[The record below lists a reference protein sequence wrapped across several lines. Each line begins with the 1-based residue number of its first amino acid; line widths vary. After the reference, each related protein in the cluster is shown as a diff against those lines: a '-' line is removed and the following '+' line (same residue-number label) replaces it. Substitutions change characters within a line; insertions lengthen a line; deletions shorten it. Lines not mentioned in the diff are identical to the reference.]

1 MFKTKYVSRVL
12 CVLFIV
18 NLFIA
23 DLKPLATSYSS
34 SSIGNIDIISNV
46 DVSVESVEAWAKS
59 KNATETFVS
68 LASIYKKYGQARGGV
83 NWVLAYV
90 QAAKETGYGRFG
102 GVLDES
108 FHNPCGLKV
117 PSGGDDY
124 DPNAHKRFDNW
135 EQGIIAHLDHLAL
148 YAGAKGYPKTVYVES
163 WKTESLSI
171 NETYDP
177 RHIGWFGTTSG
188 ILGKATNA
196 IDLGNKWAPSSS
208 YGVDL
213 FRMYC
218 DAVKVDY
225 LEGKSNLES
234 PINGFVTNDGKLNI
248 KGWALHAFGVKEVR
262 VLIDN
267 TQIDTISV
275 NESRADVNSIY
286 PGYYNGA
293 NSGFN
298 KIIDISS
305 LGYGN
310 KVLEIRIVANDN
322 STQVYRRN
330 IVFTNTLE
338 LRSCLDAPND
348 NEVVKSTT
356 LNVRGW
362 ALAGS
367 GVKEV
372 RVYVDGKDL
381 GTVAYGTKRADV
393 NKAYPGYSSGD
404 NAGFEGNVNISG
416 ISEGNRKLTVKITAN
431 DGSVQ
436 NIEKTI
442 KVEKAQSRSYL
453 DAPNDNEVVKSK
465 TLNVRGWALAGSG
478 VKEVRVYVDGKDL
491 GTVAYGAKRADVNKA
506 YPGYSSGDNAGFEG
520 NVNISGISEGNRK
533 LTVKITANDGSV
545 QNIEK
550 TIKVEKAQSRS
561 YLDAPNDNEVVKSK
575 TLNVRGWALAGSG
588 VKEVRVYVD
597 GKDLGTVAYGAKRA
611 DVNKAYPGYSS
622 GDNAGFEGNVNISG
636 ISEGNRKLTVKITA
650 NDGSVQ
656 NIEKTIKV
664 EKAQSRSYLDAPN
677 DNEVVKSKT
686 LNVRGWALA
695 GSGVKEVRVYVDG
708 KDLGTV
714 AYGAKRADV
723 NKAYPGYSSGDN
735 AGFEGNVNIS
745 GISEGNRKLTVKIT
759 ANDGSV
765 QNIEKTI
772 KVEKAQ
778 SRSYLDAPNDNEV
791 VKSKTLNVRGWAL
804 AGSGVKEVRVYV
816 DGKDLGT
823 VAYGAKRA
831 DVNKA
836 YPGYS
841 SGDNAGFEGNV
852 NISGISEGNRKLTVK
867 ITANDGSVQNIEKT
881 IKIEKAQSRSYL
893 DAPNDNE
900 VVKSKTLNVRGWALA
915 GSGVKEVRVY
925 VDGKDLGT
933 VAYGTKRADV
943 NRAYP
948 GYSSGDNAGF
958 EGNVNISGISEG
970 NRKLTV
976 KITANDG
983 SVQNIERS
991 FNIENDFNY
1000 KKAKLVIVDPGHEN
1014 YGGDPGTSAT
1024 HNGISYIESNL
1035 NLQIAVK
1042 LKAELESRGM
1052 DVYMTRYE
1060 GSGLISQDSTESLKK
1075 RVALANEKNADFF
1088 VSIHHNSFTNTSA
1101 NGFEVYYSTGTPT
1114 NLTSI
1119 ARSAITEDGRDL
1131 TLERSLYST
1140 RSVTE
1145 KVKVSK
1151 AVATEIANEASR
1163 KLNMYNRGA
1172 KDSNFYVCKN
1182 TNMPSILVENGF
1194 LTNPTEAVKASSS
1207 SHQQKLAQIIA
1218 DKVNNA
1224 LK

>member
-213 FRMYC
+213 YRMYC

-431 DGSVQ
+431 DG
-436 NIEKTI
+436 T
-442 KVEKAQSRSYL
+442 
-453 DAPNDNEVVKSK
+453 
-465 TLNVRGWALAGSG
+465 
-478 VKEVRVYVDGKDL
+478 
-491 GTVAYGAKRADVNKA
+491 
-506 YPGYSSGDNAGFEG
+506 
-520 NVNISGISEGNRK
+520 
-533 LTVKITANDGSV
+533 
-545 QNIEK
+545 
-550 TIKVEKAQSRS
+550 
-561 YLDAPNDNEVVKSK
+561 
-575 TLNVRGWALAGSG
+575 
-588 VKEVRVYVD
+588 
-597 GKDLGTVAYGAKRA
+597 
-611 DVNKAYPGYSS
+611 
-622 GDNAGFEGNVNISG
+622 
-636 ISEGNRKLTVKITA
+636 
-650 NDGSVQ
+650 
-656 NIEKTIKV
+656 
-664 EKAQSRSYLDAPN
+664 
-677 DNEVVKSKT
+677 
-686 LNVRGWALA
+686 
-695 GSGVKEVRVYVDG
+695 
-708 KDLGTV
+708 
-714 AYGAKRADV
+714 
-723 NKAYPGYSSGDN
+723 
-735 AGFEGNVNIS
+735 
-745 GISEGNRKLTVKIT
+745 
-759 ANDGSV
+759 
-765 QNIEKTI
+765 
-772 KVEKAQ
+772 
-778 SRSYLDAPNDNEV
+778 
-791 VKSKTLNVRGWAL
+791 
-804 AGSGVKEVRVYV
+804 
-816 DGKDLGT
+816 
-823 VAYGAKRA
+823 
-831 DVNKA
+831 
-836 YPGYS
+836 
-841 SGDNAGFEGNV
+841 
-852 NISGISEGNRKLTVK
+852 
-867 ITANDGSVQNIEKT
+867 
-881 IKIEKAQSRSYL
+881 
-893 DAPNDNE
+893 
-900 VVKSKTLNVRGWALA
+900 
-915 GSGVKEVRVY
+915 
-925 VDGKDLGT
+925 
-933 VAYGTKRADV
+933 
-943 NRAYP
+943 
-948 GYSSGDNAGF
+948 
-958 EGNVNISGISEG
+958 
-970 NRKLTV
+970 
-976 KITANDG
+976 
-983 SVQNIERS
+983 VQNIERS

>member
-34 SSIGNIDIISNV
+34 SYIGNIDIISNV

-59 KNATETFVS
+59 KNATETFIS

-163 WKTESLSI
+163 WKAESLSI

-218 DAVKVDY
+218 DAVKADY

-275 NESRADVNSIY
+275 NESRADVNSTY

-338 LRSCLDAPND
+338 
-348 NEVVKSTT
+348 
-356 LNVRGW
+356 
-362 ALAGS
+362 
-367 GVKEV
+367 
-372 RVYVDGKDL
+372 
-381 GTVAYGTKRADV
+381 
-393 NKAYPGYSSGD
+393 
-404 NAGFEGNVNISG
+404 
-416 ISEGNRKLTVKITAN
+416 
-431 DGSVQ
+431 
-436 NIEKTI
+436 
-442 KVEKAQSRSYL
+442 SRSYL

-545 QNIEK
+545 QNIE
-550 TIKVEKAQSRS
+550 R
-561 YLDAPNDNEVVKSK
+561 N
-575 TLNVRGWALAGSG
+575 
-588 VKEVRVYVD
+588 
-597 GKDLGTVAYGAKRA
+597 
-611 DVNKAYPGYSS
+611 
-622 GDNAGFEGNVNISG
+622 
-636 ISEGNRKLTVKITA
+636 
-650 NDGSVQ
+650 
-656 NIEKTIKV
+656 
-664 EKAQSRSYLDAPN
+664 
-677 DNEVVKSKT
+677 
-686 LNVRGWALA
+686 
-695 GSGVKEVRVYVDG
+695 
-708 KDLGTV
+708 
-714 AYGAKRADV
+714 
-723 NKAYPGYSSGDN
+723 
-735 AGFEGNVNIS
+735 
-745 GISEGNRKLTVKIT
+745 
-759 ANDGSV
+759 
-765 QNIEKTI
+765 
-772 KVEKAQ
+772 
-778 SRSYLDAPNDNEV
+778 
-791 VKSKTLNVRGWAL
+791 
-804 AGSGVKEVRVYV
+804 
-816 DGKDLGT
+816 
-823 VAYGAKRA
+823 
-831 DVNKA
+831 
-836 YPGYS
+836 
-841 SGDNAGFEGNV
+841 
-852 NISGISEGNRKLTVK
+852 
-867 ITANDGSVQNIEKT
+867 
-881 IKIEKAQSRSYL
+881 
-893 DAPNDNE
+893 
-900 VVKSKTLNVRGWALA
+900 
-915 GSGVKEVRVY
+915 
-925 VDGKDLGT
+925 
-933 VAYGTKRADV
+933 
-943 NRAYP
+943 
-948 GYSSGDNAGF
+948 
-958 EGNVNISGISEG
+958 
-970 NRKLTV
+970 
-976 KITANDG
+976 
-983 SVQNIERS
+983 
-991 FNIENDFNY
+991 FNIQNDFNY

-1014 YGGDPGTSAT
+1014 DGGDPGTSAT
-1024 HNGISYIESNL
+1024 HNGIRYIESNL

-1052 DVYMTRYE
+1052 EVYMTRYE

-1151 AVATEIANEASR
+1151 AVATEITNEASS

>member
-163 WKTESLSI
+163 WKAESLSI

-338 LRSCLDAPND
+338 SRSYLDAPND
-348 NEVVKSTT
+348 NEVVKSKT

-404 NAGFEGNVNISG
+404 NAGFEGNI
-416 ISEGNRKLTVKITAN
+416 
-431 DGSVQ
+431 
-436 NIEKTI
+436 
-442 KVEKAQSRSYL
+442 
-453 DAPNDNEVVKSK
+453 
-465 TLNVRGWALAGSG
+465 
-478 VKEVRVYVDGKDL
+478 
-491 GTVAYGAKRADVNKA
+491 
-506 YPGYSSGDNAGFEG
+506 
-520 NVNISGISEGNRK
+520 
-533 LTVKITANDGSV
+533 
-545 QNIEK
+545 
-550 TIKVEKAQSRS
+550 
-561 YLDAPNDNEVVKSK
+561 
-575 TLNVRGWALAGSG
+575 
-588 VKEVRVYVD
+588 
-597 GKDLGTVAYGAKRA
+597 
-611 DVNKAYPGYSS
+611 
-622 GDNAGFEGNVNISG
+622 
-636 ISEGNRKLTVKITA
+636 
-650 NDGSVQ
+650 
-656 NIEKTIKV
+656 
-664 EKAQSRSYLDAPN
+664 
-677 DNEVVKSKT
+677 
-686 LNVRGWALA
+686 
-695 GSGVKEVRVYVDG
+695 
-708 KDLGTV
+708 
-714 AYGAKRADV
+714 
-723 NKAYPGYSSGDN
+723 
-735 AGFEGNVNIS
+735 
-745 GISEGNRKLTVKIT
+745 
-759 ANDGSV
+759 
-765 QNIEKTI
+765 
-772 KVEKAQ
+772 
-778 SRSYLDAPNDNEV
+778 
-791 VKSKTLNVRGWAL
+791 
-804 AGSGVKEVRVYV
+804 
-816 DGKDLGT
+816 
-823 VAYGAKRA
+823 
-831 DVNKA
+831 
-836 YPGYS
+836 
-841 SGDNAGFEGNV
+841 
-852 NISGISEGNRKLTVK
+852 
-867 ITANDGSVQNIEKT
+867 
-881 IKIEKAQSRSYL
+881 
-893 DAPNDNE
+893 
-900 VVKSKTLNVRGWALA
+900 
-915 GSGVKEVRVY
+915 
-925 VDGKDLGT
+925 
-933 VAYGTKRADV
+933 
-943 NRAYP
+943 
-948 GYSSGDNAGF
+948 
-958 EGNVNISGISEG
+958 NISGISEG

>member
-163 WKTESLSI
+163 WKAESLSI

-338 LRSCLDAPND
+338 SRSYLDAPND
-348 NEVVKSTT
+348 NEVVKSKT

-404 NAGFEGNVNISG
+404 NAGFEGNINISG

-491 GTVAYGAKRADVNKA
+491 GTVAYGTKRADVNKA

-520 NVNISGISEGNRK
+520 NI
-533 LTVKITANDGSV
+533 
-545 QNIEK
+545 
-550 TIKVEKAQSRS
+550 
-561 YLDAPNDNEVVKSK
+561 
-575 TLNVRGWALAGSG
+575 
-588 VKEVRVYVD
+588 
-597 GKDLGTVAYGAKRA
+597 
-611 DVNKAYPGYSS
+611 
-622 GDNAGFEGNVNISG
+622 
-636 ISEGNRKLTVKITA
+636 
-650 NDGSVQ
+650 
-656 NIEKTIKV
+656 
-664 EKAQSRSYLDAPN
+664 
-677 DNEVVKSKT
+677 
-686 LNVRGWALA
+686 
-695 GSGVKEVRVYVDG
+695 
-708 KDLGTV
+708 
-714 AYGAKRADV
+714 
-723 NKAYPGYSSGDN
+723 
-735 AGFEGNVNIS
+735 
-745 GISEGNRKLTVKIT
+745 
-759 ANDGSV
+759 
-765 QNIEKTI
+765 
-772 KVEKAQ
+772 
-778 SRSYLDAPNDNEV
+778 
-791 VKSKTLNVRGWAL
+791 
-804 AGSGVKEVRVYV
+804 
-816 DGKDLGT
+816 
-823 VAYGAKRA
+823 
-831 DVNKA
+831 
-836 YPGYS
+836 
-841 SGDNAGFEGNV
+841 
-852 NISGISEGNRKLTVK
+852 
-867 ITANDGSVQNIEKT
+867 
-881 IKIEKAQSRSYL
+881 
-893 DAPNDNE
+893 
-900 VVKSKTLNVRGWALA
+900 
-915 GSGVKEVRVY
+915 
-925 VDGKDLGT
+925 
-933 VAYGTKRADV
+933 
-943 NRAYP
+943 
-948 GYSSGDNAGF
+948 
-958 EGNVNISGISEG
+958 NISGISEG

-1101 NGFEVYYSTGTPT
+1101 NGFEVYYSTVTPT

>member
-34 SSIGNIDIISNV
+34 SYIGNIDIISNV

-59 KNATETFVS
+59 KNATETFIS

-163 WKTESLSI
+163 WKAESLSI

-218 DAVKVDY
+218 DAVKADY

-275 NESRADVNSIY
+275 NESRADVNSTY

-381 GTVAYGTKRADV
+381 GTVAYG
-393 NKAYPGYSSGD
+393 
-404 NAGFEGNVNISG
+404 
-416 ISEGNRKLTVKITAN
+416 
-431 DGSVQ
+431 
-436 NIEKTI
+436 
-442 KVEKAQSRSYL
+442 
-453 DAPNDNEVVKSK
+453 
-465 TLNVRGWALAGSG
+465 
-478 VKEVRVYVDGKDL
+478 
-491 GTVAYGAKRADVNKA
+491 AKRADVNK
-506 YPGYSSGDNAGFEG
+506 
-520 NVNISGISEGNRK
+520 
-533 LTVKITANDGSV
+533 
-545 QNIEK
+545 
-550 TIKVEKAQSRS
+550 
-561 YLDAPNDNEVVKSK
+561 
-575 TLNVRGWALAGSG
+575 
-588 VKEVRVYVD
+588 
-597 GKDLGTVAYGAKRA
+597 
-611 DVNKAYPGYSS
+611 
-622 GDNAGFEGNVNISG
+622 
-636 ISEGNRKLTVKITA
+636 
-650 NDGSVQ
+650 
-656 NIEKTIKV
+656 
-664 EKAQSRSYLDAPN
+664 
-677 DNEVVKSKT
+677 
-686 LNVRGWALA
+686 
-695 GSGVKEVRVYVDG
+695 
-708 KDLGTV
+708 
-714 AYGAKRADV
+714 
-723 NKAYPGYSSGDN
+723 
-735 AGFEGNVNIS
+735 
-745 GISEGNRKLTVKIT
+745 
-759 ANDGSV
+759 
-765 QNIEKTI
+765 
-772 KVEKAQ
+772 
-778 SRSYLDAPNDNEV
+778 
-791 VKSKTLNVRGWAL
+791 
-804 AGSGVKEVRVYV
+804 
-816 DGKDLGT
+816 
-823 VAYGAKRA
+823 
-831 DVNKA
+831 
-836 YPGYS
+836 
-841 SGDNAGFEGNV
+841 
-852 NISGISEGNRKLTVK
+852 
-867 ITANDGSVQNIEKT
+867 
-881 IKIEKAQSRSYL
+881 
-893 DAPNDNE
+893 
-900 VVKSKTLNVRGWALA
+900 
-915 GSGVKEVRVY
+915 
-925 VDGKDLGT
+925 
-933 VAYGTKRADV
+933 
-943 NRAYP
+943 AYP

-1218 DKVNNA
+1218 DKVNNS

>member
-436 NIEKTI
+436 NIE
-442 KVEKAQSRSYL
+442 
-453 DAPNDNEVVKSK
+453 
-465 TLNVRGWALAGSG
+465 
-478 VKEVRVYVDGKDL
+478 
-491 GTVAYGAKRADVNKA
+491 
-506 YPGYSSGDNAGFEG
+506 
-520 NVNISGISEGNRK
+520 
-533 LTVKITANDGSV
+533 
-545 QNIEK
+545 
-550 TIKVEKAQSRS
+550 
-561 YLDAPNDNEVVKSK
+561 
-575 TLNVRGWALAGSG
+575 
-588 VKEVRVYVD
+588 
-597 GKDLGTVAYGAKRA
+597 
-611 DVNKAYPGYSS
+611 
-622 GDNAGFEGNVNISG
+622 
-636 ISEGNRKLTVKITA
+636 
-650 NDGSVQ
+650 
-656 NIEKTIKV
+656 
-664 EKAQSRSYLDAPN
+664 
-677 DNEVVKSKT
+677 
-686 LNVRGWALA
+686 
-695 GSGVKEVRVYVDG
+695 
-708 KDLGTV
+708 
-714 AYGAKRADV
+714 
-723 NKAYPGYSSGDN
+723 
-735 AGFEGNVNIS
+735 
-745 GISEGNRKLTVKIT
+745 
-759 ANDGSV
+759 
-765 QNIEKTI
+765 
-772 KVEKAQ
+772 
-778 SRSYLDAPNDNEV
+778 
-791 VKSKTLNVRGWAL
+791 
-804 AGSGVKEVRVYV
+804 
-816 DGKDLGT
+816 
-823 VAYGAKRA
+823 
-831 DVNKA
+831 
-836 YPGYS
+836 
-841 SGDNAGFEGNV
+841 
-852 NISGISEGNRKLTVK
+852 
-867 ITANDGSVQNIEKT
+867 
-881 IKIEKAQSRSYL
+881 
-893 DAPNDNE
+893 
-900 VVKSKTLNVRGWALA
+900 
-915 GSGVKEVRVY
+915 
-925 VDGKDLGT
+925 
-933 VAYGTKRADV
+933 
-943 NRAYP
+943 
-948 GYSSGDNAGF
+948 
-958 EGNVNISGISEG
+958 
-970 NRKLTV
+970 
-976 KITANDG
+976 
-983 SVQNIERS
+983 RS

>member
-218 DAVKVDY
+218 DAVKADY

-275 NESRADVNSIY
+275 NESRADVNSTY

-338 LRSCLDAPND
+338 
-348 NEVVKSTT
+348 
-356 LNVRGW
+356 
-362 ALAGS
+362 
-367 GVKEV
+367 
-372 RVYVDGKDL
+372 
-381 GTVAYGTKRADV
+381 
-393 NKAYPGYSSGD
+393 
-404 NAGFEGNVNISG
+404 
-416 ISEGNRKLTVKITAN
+416 
-431 DGSVQ
+431 
-436 NIEKTI
+436 
-442 KVEKAQSRSYL
+442 SRSYL

-597 GKDLGTVAYGAKRA
+597 GKDLGTVAYGTKRA

-650 NDGSVQ
+650 NDG
-656 NIEKTIKV
+656 T
-664 EKAQSRSYLDAPN
+664 
-677 DNEVVKSKT
+677 
-686 LNVRGWALA
+686 
-695 GSGVKEVRVYVDG
+695 
-708 KDLGTV
+708 
-714 AYGAKRADV
+714 
-723 NKAYPGYSSGDN
+723 
-735 AGFEGNVNIS
+735 
-745 GISEGNRKLTVKIT
+745 
-759 ANDGSV
+759 
-765 QNIEKTI
+765 
-772 KVEKAQ
+772 
-778 SRSYLDAPNDNEV
+778 
-791 VKSKTLNVRGWAL
+791 
-804 AGSGVKEVRVYV
+804 
-816 DGKDLGT
+816 
-823 VAYGAKRA
+823 
-831 DVNKA
+831 
-836 YPGYS
+836 
-841 SGDNAGFEGNV
+841 
-852 NISGISEGNRKLTVK
+852 
-867 ITANDGSVQNIEKT
+867 
-881 IKIEKAQSRSYL
+881 
-893 DAPNDNE
+893 
-900 VVKSKTLNVRGWALA
+900 
-915 GSGVKEVRVY
+915 
-925 VDGKDLGT
+925 
-933 VAYGTKRADV
+933 
-943 NRAYP
+943 
-948 GYSSGDNAGF
+948 
-958 EGNVNISGISEG
+958 
-970 NRKLTV
+970 
-976 KITANDG
+976 
-983 SVQNIERS
+983 VQNIERS

>member
-59 KNATETFVS
+59 KNATETFIS

-163 WKTESLSI
+163 WKAESLSI

-218 DAVKVDY
+218 DAVKADY

-286 PGYYNGA
+286 PGYYNGV

-338 LRSCLDAPND
+338 SRSYLDAPND

-362 ALAGS
+362 A
-367 GVKEV
+367 
-372 RVYVDGKDL
+372 
-381 GTVAYGTKRADV
+381 
-393 NKAYPGYSSGD
+393 
-404 NAGFEGNVNISG
+404 I
-416 ISEGNRKLTVKITAN
+416 
-431 DGSVQ
+431 
-436 NIEKTI
+436 
-442 KVEKAQSRSYL
+442 
-453 DAPNDNEVVKSK
+453 
-465 TLNVRGWALAGSG
+465 AGSG

-520 NVNISGISEGNRK
+520 NVNISGISGGNRK
-533 LTVKITANDGSV
+533 LTVKI
-545 QNIEK
+545 I
-550 TIKVEKAQSRS
+550 
-561 YLDAPNDNEVVKSK
+561 
-575 TLNVRGWALAGSG
+575 
-588 VKEVRVYVD
+588 
-597 GKDLGTVAYGAKRA
+597 
-611 DVNKAYPGYSS
+611 
-622 GDNAGFEGNVNISG
+622 
-636 ISEGNRKLTVKITA
+636 
-650 NDGSVQ
+650 
-656 NIEKTIKV
+656 
-664 EKAQSRSYLDAPN
+664 
-677 DNEVVKSKT
+677 
-686 LNVRGWALA
+686 
-695 GSGVKEVRVYVDG
+695 
-708 KDLGTV
+708 
-714 AYGAKRADV
+714 
-723 NKAYPGYSSGDN
+723 
-735 AGFEGNVNIS
+735 
-745 GISEGNRKLTVKIT
+745 
-759 ANDGSV
+759 
-765 QNIEKTI
+765 
-772 KVEKAQ
+772 
-778 SRSYLDAPNDNEV
+778 
-791 VKSKTLNVRGWAL
+791 
-804 AGSGVKEVRVYV
+804 
-816 DGKDLGT
+816 
-823 VAYGAKRA
+823 
-831 DVNKA
+831 
-836 YPGYS
+836 
-841 SGDNAGFEGNV
+841 
-852 NISGISEGNRKLTVK
+852 
-867 ITANDGSVQNIEKT
+867 
-881 IKIEKAQSRSYL
+881 
-893 DAPNDNE
+893 
-900 VVKSKTLNVRGWALA
+900 
-915 GSGVKEVRVY
+915 
-925 VDGKDLGT
+925 
-933 VAYGTKRADV
+933 
-943 NRAYP
+943 
-948 GYSSGDNAGF
+948 
-958 EGNVNISGISEG
+958 
-970 NRKLTV
+970 
-976 KITANDG
+976 ANDG

-1140 RSVTE
+1140 RNVTE